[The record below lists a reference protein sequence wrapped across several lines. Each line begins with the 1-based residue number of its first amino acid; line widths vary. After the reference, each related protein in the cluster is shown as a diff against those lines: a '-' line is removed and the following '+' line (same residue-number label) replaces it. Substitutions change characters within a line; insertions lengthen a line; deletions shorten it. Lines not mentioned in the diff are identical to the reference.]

1 MLGDVFKKSFE
12 KKEFTMLE
20 FARLSS
26 FIIKYVEKEKLS
38 YSDSVGVGDQEP
50 QIWFAPD
57 GEPPNEKIGS
67 ELEKVLEGIDGEIVN
82 IQKRIGSQ
90 SRFLRNDG

>member
-1 MLGDVFKKSFE
+1 MLGNVFKKSFE
-12 KKEFTMLE
+12 NKEFTMME
-20 FARLSS
+20 FARLAS

-38 YSDSVGVGDQEP
+38 DSDSVGTGDQEP

-57 GEPPNEKIGS
+57 GELPNEKIGLK
-67 ELEKVLEGIDGEIVN
+67 LEKILDGIDGEIVN

-90 SRFLRNDG
+90 SRFLGNDG